1 MNAIARGQQQERG
14 SKRSN
19 SETCSFCDR
28 VPASLIA
35 NLGTGGNRKKRTPLC
50 WLHYYTS
57 RAVRSDV
64 VEVFVADENIQREL
78 NESGVQDLFAEAYLE
93 LRHELAT
100 EAALSFKKQKADPL
114 SILNNF
120 HSRRKKPPPPA
131 RKNIDRNAG
140 GFLPT
145 LQLPERFQSTRDMVQ
160 SQQGQ
165 LLPQGHSPSI
175 GNPYE
180 KRKSS
185 RKSIWKLAMENPTDL
200 ERETKAAP
208 AMQSCTTCSCGSTDV
223 HANGNLTSRND
234 VQKAETWGFKDRSD
248 EVVMRY
254 LCGSCGKTW
263 NEEE

>member
-1 MNAIARGQQQERG
+1 MNAIARGRQQERG
-14 SKRSN
+14 SKRSI
-19 SETCSFCDR
+19 SESCSFCER
-28 VPASLIA
+28 VPVSVIA
-35 NLGTGGNRKKRTPLC
+35 NLETGGNRKKRTPLC

-57 RAVRSDV
+57 RAVRSDE

-93 LRHELAT
+93 LRHELVT
-100 EAALSFKKQKADPL
+100 ESALSFKKQKADPL
-114 SILNNF
+114 SVLNNF
-120 HSRRKKPPPPA
+120 HRRPKNPPPPA
-131 RKNIDRNAG
+131 RRHLDRNGG

-145 LQLPERFQSTRDMVQ
+145 LQLPERFQSTGETVQ
-160 SQQGQ
+160 SQQRQ
-165 LLPQGHSPSI
+165 LLPQAHISST

-180 KRKSS
+180 KRRSS

-208 AMQSCTTCSCGSTDV
+208 AMQSSTACSCGSTDV